1 MTAKRCRSFRLI
13 FNISIQADVAPAT
26 PAQGNISIESKRGH
40 SQRVAIAAR
49 AGLTAWLVFCFLSD
63 VSKTRTA
70 GVFLAVLWAGCAT
83 AGDWPQFRGPE
94 ASGVDR
100 SAPAPISWNIE
111 KGENLRWR
119 TAIPGLA
126 HSSPIIWGN
135 VIYVTTAVG
144 PGNQDVKVGL
154 YGDIAS
160 ADDQDS
166 HQWRLLAV
174 EKESGKIVWDML
186 GYQGIPRGKRHPKST
201 HCNSTPATDGQR
213 IVAIFGSEG
222 LFCFDRHGKLLWTKD
237 LGPMK
242 SGYYVVPD
250 AEWGFSSSPVIHD
263 GKVVVLCDVLGD
275 SFIAEFDLADGHELW
290 RTARQD
296 VPTWGTPAV
305 AKAGD
310 RTEIL
315 VNGWHQTGAY
325 DFADGKEIWKLD
337 GGGDIPVP
345 TPIVADGLAYF
356 TSAHG
361 AQRPMRAIRLEAHGD
376 LTAKGAGATNAG
388 VAWQQ
393 ERKGNYMQTPIV
405 VGDFLYGCVDN
416 GIVTSFDA
424 KAGAVRYSERLGN
437 GSEGFTASPVSDGRN
452 LYFTSEVGHVYVI
465 PANGRFSVAAT
476 NSLTETCLSTAAVS
490 DGTLFYR
497 TRHELLA
504 LGATQAK

>member
-1 MTAKRCRSFRLI
+1 MVLTC
-13 FNISIQADVAPAT
+13 
-26 PAQGNISIESKRGH
+26 
-40 SQRVAIAAR
+40 
-49 AGLTAWLVFCFLSD
+49 LTAERVWYFLTSM
-63 VSKTRTA
+63 SNTGTA
-70 GVFLAVLWAGCAT
+70 AAFLAVLWAGCAT
-83 AGDWPQFRGPE
+83 AGDWPQFRGPD
-94 ASGVDR
+94 ASGVDA
-100 SAPAPISWNIE
+100 SAPTPVHWNVE
-111 KGENLRWR
+111 KGENIRWH

-166 HQWRLLAV
+166 HQWRLLALD
-174 EKESGKIVWDML
+174 KDTGKIIWNKL
-186 GYQGIPRGKRHPKST
+186 CYEGIPRGKRHPKAT

-222 LFCFDRHGKLLWTKD
+222 LFCFDRDGKLLWKKD
-237 LGPMK
+237 LGPLK
-242 SGYYVVPD
+242 SGYYVVPS
-250 AEWGFSSSPVIHD
+250 AQWGFSSSPVIHD

-275 SFIAEFDLADGHELW
+275 SFLAEFDLADGHQIW
-290 RTARQD
+290 RTARKD

-325 DFADGKEIWKLD
+325 DFADGKEIWKLS

-345 TPIVADGLAYF
+345 TPIVANGLAYF

-361 AQRPMRAIRLEAHGD
+361 AERPMRAIRLDDHAVTVT
-376 LTAKGAGATNAG
+376 LAGVTNPG

-393 ERKGNYMQTPIV
+393 ERKGNYMETPIL
-405 VGDFLYGCVDN
+405 VGDYLYGCIDN
-416 GIVTSFDA
+416 GIVSCFEA
-424 KAGAVRYSERLGN
+424 KTGAISYSERLGN
-437 GSEGFTASPVSDGRN
+437 GSEGFTASPVSDGKN

-465 PANGRFSVAAT
+465 PANGSFSVTAT
-476 NSLTETCLSTAAVS
+476 NSLDETCLSTAAVS

-497 TRHELLA
+497 TRHELLSI
-504 LGATQAK
+504 GEKH